1 MTDLKWK
8 TQESCIGIYELDYEG
23 HHYECCMNE
32 SNDFYTLVKDRSI
45 KKLWDEYKITDLI
58 DSSLVVGIFETKKA
72 AAGFIKSRAKSDRYQ
87 PLTQDN

>member
-1 MTDLKWK
+1 MEWK
-8 TQESCIGIYELDYEG
+8 VQDGRGTIYEMDYEG

-58 DSSLVVGIFETKKA
+58 DSSLVVGIFESKKA
-72 AAGFIKSRAKSDRYQ
+72 AAGFIKSRVKSDRNQ
-87 PLTQDN
+87 PLTPDNEY

>member
-1 MTDLKWK
+1 MEWK
-8 TQESCIGIYELDYEG
+8 LQDGQGTIYEMDYEG

-58 DSSLVVGIFETKKA
+58 DSSLVVGIFECKKA
-72 AAGFIKSRAKSDRYQ
+72 AAGFIKSRAKSDLYQ